1 MSIVPLNIGS
11 APNDG
16 TGQDLRSGGQVINAN
31 FSELDQ
37 RTSAAYSA
45 AQGAQATADAAIP
58 GTQKGQPN
66 GVAALDGNGTVP
78 ASQLPSY
85 VDDVLEFNSFATL
98 PTAGETGKI
107 YITIDTNNQYRWSGT
122 QYVLLTASPG
132 STDAVPEGAVNK
144 YWTLA
149 RTLGSILTGL
159 VTTNPAVIAATD
171 TVLVAFGKLQRQ
183 ITDIA
188 ISVGGKAGKG
198 ANSDIT
204 ELNGLTTPLSVSQ
217 GGTGRNTE
225 LPTFTGA
232 SATVAGAKGLVIAPA
247 AGDQN
252 KVLLG
257 GGAWGDAPLMIGAS
271 ATTAGSRGSVP
282 PPATGDQNKVLSGG
296 GVWIDPPSGG
306 ADAIL
311 YPNGG
316 TEASPANATVGARY
330 TLTNPWGAGVKVIA
344 IAEILVGG
352 EWGTTGWVGGS
363 TSGYGVQAAQRDNG
377 NIIVTVGGAGTYA
390 GSSYAG
396 GSINVTGNG
405 TVTAAVPCRV
415 KLWKVK

>member
-16 TGQDLRSGGQVINAN
+16 NGQDLRSGGQVINAN
-31 FSELDQ
+31 FAELDQ
-37 RTSAAYSA
+37 RAAT
-45 AQGAQATADAAIP
+45 AQAAAEGAKAKADAAIP
-58 GTQKGQPN
+58 ATQKGQPN
-66 GVAALDGNGTVP
+66 GVAGLDANGTVP
-78 ASQLPSY
+78 AVQLPSY
-85 VDDVLEFNSFATL
+85 VDDVLEFGSFATL
-98 PTAGETGKI
+98 PATGETGKI
-107 YITIDTNNQYRWSGT
+107 YITIDNNNQYRWSGT

-149 RTLGSILTGL
+149 RTLGSVLTGL

-171 TVLVAFGKLQRQ
+171 TIIGAFGKLQKQ
-183 ITDIA
+183 ITDLA
-188 ISVGGKAGKG
+188 ASVSNKANKG

-204 ELNGLTTPLSVSQ
+204 SLSGLTTPLSVDQ
-217 GGTGRNTE
+217 GGTGSATG
-225 LPTFTGA
+225 TAVFTGSTA
-232 SATVAGAKGLVIAPA
+232 VAAGEKGLVRAPQ
-247 AGDQN
+247 AGEQN

-271 ATTAGSRGSVP
+271 STTAGSRGSVP
-282 PPATGDQNKVLSGG
+282 PPAIGDQNKVLSGG
-296 GVWIDPPSGG
+296 GTWIDPPSGG

-316 TEASPANATVGARY
+316 TEAAPANATVGARY
-330 TLTNPWGAGVKVIA
+330 TLTNPWGTGIRVIA